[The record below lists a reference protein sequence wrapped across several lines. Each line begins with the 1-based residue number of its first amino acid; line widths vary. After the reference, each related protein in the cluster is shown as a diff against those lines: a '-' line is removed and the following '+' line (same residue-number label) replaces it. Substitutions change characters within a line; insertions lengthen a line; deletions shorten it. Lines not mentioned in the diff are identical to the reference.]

1 MLDHALRIDRVL
13 RQPQGHMIL
22 VGPSGSGKSTLA
34 KFVAWI
40 NGLKVVQLHVRSN
53 YGIDDFDETLRGILT
68 RCVHGEKICFIIDES
83 SILEAS
89 FIERMNTLLANA
101 EIPGL
106 LKVTITSLMSKC
118 LELSHAQGLLWILMP
133 NCTIGSLNKFQKLAC
148 CVQCDSVE
156 SNSQSVISSPALFN
170 RCVLSWMGDWSD
182 RCLYE
187 IASSRISTVPLD
199 ISNYVIPNTFAFYL
213 MKG

>member
-1 MLDHALRIDRVL
+1 MSLDYKSVNEQELRSLVSLRLRVFSEEEMEVDLVLHDEMLDHALRIDRVL

-106 LKVTITSLMSKC
+106 LKVTIT
-118 LELSHAQGLLWILMP
+118 
-133 NCTIGSLNKFQKLAC
+133 
-148 CVQCDSVE
+148 
-156 SNSQSVISSPALFN
+156 
-170 RCVLSWMGDWSD
+170 R
-182 RCLYE
+182 R
-187 IASSRISTVPLD
+187 
-199 ISNYVIPNTFAFYL
+199 
-213 MKG
+213 

>member
-1 MLDHALRIDRVL
+1 MSLDYKSVNELELRSFVSLRLRVFSEEEMEVDLVLHDEMLDHALRIDRVL

-106 LKVTITSLMSKC
+106 FEGDDYTSLMSKC
-118 LELSHAQGLLWILMP
+118 LELSHAQGLLLDTDAELYDWFTQQISKTCML
-133 NCTIGSLNKFQKLAC
+133 C
-148 CVQCDSVE
+148 SV
-156 SNSQSVISSPALFN
+156 L
-170 RCVLSWMGDWSD
+170 
-182 RCLYE
+182 
-187 IASSRISTVPLD
+187 
-199 ISNYVIPNTFAFYL
+199 VIPSNLTVSRLFHHLHYSIDVF
-213 MKG
+213 